1 MCILEAKMS
10 RKQFVEEQEILFEN
24 LGKVAGS
31 EVAGA
36 FRDFYSLYGTDM
48 VDWFAGL
55 FDAKIGGYY
64 YSNSARDNATTIH
77 KEKEYNL
84 LPDAES
90 TCQALGFISNSG
102 LARDFGGSYAKA
114 IPTWMGERIADYIYN
129 LQDPDGY
136 FYHPQWGKE
145 IGISRRSRDFN
156 WSISMLKTLG
166 RTPKYATILDKKDD
180 DKKDE
185 SSEPLIPE
193 HLSSKEKFLEY
204 LEAGNIA
211 ENSYSLGN
219 QLSCQGAQIKA
230 CGLGDVAIDFLNAN
244 QHADTGHWH
253 KETNYL
259 AVNGVMKITG
269 FYVNMG
275 KPIPNALRT
284 AESAINAII
293 SDQPI
298 GAVVDLWNTWE
309 AVSRIISN
317 LRRFGGEEGIKNAE
331 SIISMIRANAMPA
344 LQKSLVKISDFKRD
358 DGGFSYKKNGSS
370 FLSQG
375 MPVAINGALEGDVNA
390 TVISSAL
397 LLGSIYAC
405 FGLSEY
411 KVPMFGEC
419 DRQRYVEII
428 ENNRNK

>member
-1 MCILEAKMS
+1 MD
-10 RKQFVEEQEILFEN
+10 RKQFVDEQEKMFED
-24 LGKVAGS
+24 LGKAAGG

-36 FRDFYSLYGTDM
+36 FRSFYSLYGTNM

-55 FDAKIGGYY
+55 FDSEIGGYY
-64 YSNSARDNATTIH
+64 YSNSARDNATTVY
-77 KEKEYNL
+77 KEKEYDL

-90 TCQALGFISNSG
+90 TSQALGFITNSG

-114 IPTWMGERIADYIYN
+114 IPAWMGERIADYVYN

-145 IGISRRSRDFN
+145 IGLSRRSRDFN
-156 WSISMLKTLG
+156 WSIRMLKDFG

-180 DKKDE
+180 SKKDDK
-185 SSEPLIPE
+185 SETLIPE

-230 CGLGDVAIDFLNAN
+230 CGLEDVAVDFLNSN

-284 AESAINAII
+284 AESAIYAIT
-293 SDQPI
+293 SDQPV

-309 AVSRIISN
+309 SVVRIIAN
-317 LRRFGGEEGIKNAE
+317 LQKFGGDEGAKDAKK
-331 SIISMIRANAMPA
+331 IISMIRENAMPT

-358 DGGFSYKKNGSS
+358 DGGFSYKNNGKS

-375 MPVAINGALEGDVNA
+375 MPVSICDTLEGDVNA

-397 LLGSIYAC
+397 LLGSIYAS

-428 ENNRNK
+428 ENNRK